1 MEEVEQQLHSELPK
15 PTRVWAYAG
24 MYPGPTIEVNRGEY
38 VYIKWINNLPDK
50 HFLPIDRTLHSSGE
64 HSPEVRTVVH
74 LHGAE
79 VEADSDGYPD
89 AWYTNNF
96 SKVGPRFEKEVYEY
110 PNNQRAATLW
120 YHDHA
125 IGITRLNVYAGLAG
139 MYIIRDEEEGAL
151 NLPSGR
157 YEIPLVIQDR
167 SFNDDGS
174 LFYPPTVD
182 NPGPDFP
189 FPSVTP
195 GVAGDKILVNG
206 MVWPYLEVEQR
217 KYRFRILNG
226 SNERFYRMKL
236 SNGSPFIQIG
246 SDGGLLE
253 KPVVMDEILIAPAE
267 RVDVIIDF
275 TDVDVGTNNVIIY
288 IR

>member
-1 MEEVEQQLHSELPK
+1 MNLTPFVDPLPIPQIMKPKARFSSFSYYEITMDEFEQQLHSELPK
-15 PTRVWAYAG
+15 PTRVWGYAG

-79 VEADSDGYPD
+79 VEPESDGYPD
-89 AWYTNNF
+89 AWYTNGF
-96 SKVGPRFEKEVYEY
+96 KKVGPCFEKEIYEY
-110 PNNQRAATLW
+110 PNTQRAATLW

-125 IGITRLNVYAGLAG
+125 IGLNVYAGLAG
-139 MYIIRDEEEGAL
+139 MYIIRDDEERSL

-167 SFNDDGS
+167 SFNEDGS
-174 LFYPPTVD
+174 LFYPRNVD

-189 FPSVTP
+189 DPSVTP

-226 SNERFYRMKL
+226 SNERFYRMRL

-253 KPVVMDEILIAPAE
+253 RETGYYE
-267 RVDVIIDF
+267 
-275 TDVDVGTNNVIIY
+275 
-288 IR
+288 